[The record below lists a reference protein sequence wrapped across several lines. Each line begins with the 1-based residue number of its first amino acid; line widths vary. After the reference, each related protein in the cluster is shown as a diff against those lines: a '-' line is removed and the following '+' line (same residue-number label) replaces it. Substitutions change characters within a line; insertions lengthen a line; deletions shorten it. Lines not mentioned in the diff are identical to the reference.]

1 MRNITDI
8 TTKPDFNENQAV
20 LENDVIKVVVGKYA
34 IAEKE
39 EFYTERVMFWSGK
52 DWNTLFTGIEGQEF
66 CTSFKKS
73 GAQKCEFILDEG
85 GKRFIL
91 SSRNEIWEAE
101 EELAISSSESIVERR
116 QKYRFLRPCEG
127 YINPGYMVRSN
138 NMLRYTYPLQV
149 YDKPLKGLPALRCD
163 SAWAVPVPCH
173 ILNTDQWVAIYG
185 IDRNAGAGTLDFQP
199 LNDDGDVRLGT
210 FYPDTVE
217 QSKIVELNPANRKPE
232 GCKFSAGQEIELVEF
247 ISVKRLEGGEFPLLE
262 AEKLAAKRLL
272 KEPFPRMDWVEC
284 ANRIANFYHE
294 GSLWEPNAFEQGRGW
309 FRNMWVYTTGKT
321 PEKNPY
327 FDLGWGEGYG
337 VLTMNALAL
346 NWKRT
351 GNPKLMSY
359 LNEMTENLDYF
370 KRSPGEEGLYYDRY
384 KFSDVETR
392 SGADAH
398 RGTDFMGCKRIWSHC
413 LGNIGYQL
421 LNLYRSVKDYPNV
434 EIRRKWLNTG
444 MAIGEFFAR
453 HQRDNGDVQDGFE
466 ANGGESNRKRYRI
479 PARAVVCGLWSVM
492 AEISGDGSYLQRA
505 RKLAGIVSEEIE
517 RFDFYGQMLDTH
529 HKDAIDIWD
538 AENACY
544 AALGLTELYLATFDE
559 KVNRLCKISAAYL
572 FTWVYYYN
580 LPNGYNGWTRGGT
593 TCRMPDYPL
602 LYVGAGALAFIPLV
616 RLAEKTG
623 ELFYKQMAEEILG
636 CIAKYQWRCPDKPW
650 DGGIV
655 HALDQ
660 NSGAHWGPERLGQ
673 VDSGMTTG
681 MGLADLEYWIEKN
694 KPAF

>member
-1 MRNITDI
+1 MVV
-8 TTKPDFNENQAV
+8 NENYIA
-20 LENDVIKVVVGKYA
+20 LENGKIKVVVEKNV
-34 IAEKE
+34 IAGNQ
-39 EFYTERVMFWSGK
+39 EFYTKNVEFWSGK
-52 DWNTLFTGIEGQEF
+52 EWSTIFEGIEGQEF
-66 CTSFKKS
+66 CTSFNNS
-73 GAQKCEFILDEG
+73 GAQECEIIPDEG
-85 GKRFIL
+85 GKKLKL
-91 SSRNEIWEAE
+91 STRNKIWEAE
-101 EELAISSSESIVERR
+101 EEITINSSESIVTRR
-116 QKYRFLRPCEG
+116 QKYRFLSPCEG
-127 YINPGYMVRSN
+127 YINPGYMVRSDN
-138 NMLRYTYPLQV
+138 TLRYTYPLQV
-149 YDKPLKGLPALRCD
+149 YDKPMKGLPVMRCD

-173 ILNTDQWVAIYG
+173 ILSTGQWVAVYG

-199 LNDDGDVRLGT
+199 LNNDGCVRLGI

-217 QSKIVELNPANRKPE
+217 QNKSIVINPANRKPNRYE
-232 GCKFSAGQEIELVEF
+232 FSVGQEIELVEF
-247 ISVKRLEGGEFPLLE
+247 ISVKQLGSGEIPLFE
-262 AEKLAAKRLL
+262 AEKLAAELLL
-272 KEPFPRMDWVEC
+272 KEPFPRMDWVDC
-284 ANRIANFYHE
+284 ADRIASFYNK
-294 GSLWEPNAFEQGRGW
+294 GGLWEPDAFEQGRGW

-351 GNPKLMSY
+351 GNPKLLTY
-359 LNEMTENLDYF
+359 LDEMTKNMDYF
-370 KRSPGEEGLYYDRY
+370 KCSHEEAGMYYDRY
-384 KFSDVETR
+384 NHPGVKTLL
-392 SGADAH
+392 DAEAQG
-398 RGTDFMGCKRIWSHC
+398 GTDFLGFKRIWSHC

-421 LNLYRSVKDYPNV
+421 LNLYRTVKDYPNM
-434 EIRRKWLNTG
+434 EISHKWLDTG

-453 HQRDNGDVQDGFE
+453 HQKDNGDVQDGFDE
-466 ANGGESNRKRYRI
+466 NNGETNRKRYRI
-479 PARAVVCGLWSVM
+479 PARAVVCGLWTIM
-492 AEISGDGSYLQRA
+492 AEVSGDVSYLQRA

-529 HKDAIDIWD
+529 FKDSDANIWD

-544 AALGLTELYLATFDE
+544 ALLGLTELYIATADE
-559 KVNRLCKISAAYL
+559 KVNQLCKISAAYICS
-572 FTWVYYYN
+572 WIYYYN

-623 ELFYKQMAEEILG
+623 ELFYRQMAEEILG
-636 CIAKYQWRCPDKPW
+636 CIAKYQWRCPDKLW

-660 NSGAHWGPERLGQ
+660 NSGAHWGPEKLGQ

-681 MGLADLEYWIEKN
+681 MGLAALEYWIERN